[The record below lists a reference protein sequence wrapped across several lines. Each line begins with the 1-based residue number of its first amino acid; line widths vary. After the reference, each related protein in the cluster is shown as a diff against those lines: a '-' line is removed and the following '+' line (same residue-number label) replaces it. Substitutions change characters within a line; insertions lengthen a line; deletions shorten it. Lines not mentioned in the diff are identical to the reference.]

1 MIKLLTCSFA
11 FLSVFCFSLRSYSQV
26 KSPYETSLLKDGIW
40 ITTTLGLN
48 AVGLSQIKNKPN
60 LPIDELNSLDKN
72 DIWFVDRWAAGNFD
86 ENANNISDIPF
97 FASFATPFLLTL
109 NKDTRQHSG
118 QLSVMLIE
126 SLSTASAA
134 FTLSAGFV
142 EKSRPKVYNESVDLD
157 ERLQNNSQR
166 SFFSGHVAA
175 SASATFFTAQVF
187 SDFFPDSKAKPYVWT
202 AAATIPAIVGY
213 YRIKSG
219 NHFLSDV
226 IIGYIIGGASG
237 ILIPRMHKIKDNPVQ
252 VVSGVFRNHQTLG
265 VAYNF

>member
-1 MIKLLTCSFA
+1 MSKKFKIILSALLT
-11 FLSVFCFSLRSYSQV
+11 FSSIILSYSQV
-26 KSPYETSLLKDGIW
+26 ASPYKTDLLKDGVW
-40 ITTTLGLN
+40 ITTSLGLN
-48 AVGLSQIKNKPN
+48 AFGLSQIKNKPD
-60 LPIDELNSLDKN
+60 LSLEDLNNLDKN

-97 FASFATPFLLTL
+97 FASFATPLLLTL

-134 FTLSAGFV
+134 FTISAGFV

-157 ERLQNNSQR
+157 ERLRNNSQR

-202 AAATIPAIVGY
+202 AAAIIPGVVGY

-237 ILIPRMHKIKDNPVQ
+237 MLIPRMHKVKDSPVK
-252 VVSGVFRNHQTLG
+252 VISGAFRNYQTLG